1 MTRRAY
7 WLIVEGFL
15 RSAEWGLSGTDIVEP
30 DTKDGVFVLKAGA
43 RTDRRPSDCALLAL
57 LWTDGVA
64 DGGRAC
70 TTLGVAFLDGRRE
83 SVTVRLEV
91 VSLLGTW
98 RRFGFLGRGRVGSIT
113 ACSLG
118 DRVVTGKRVIDLLRL
133 LGCRWVSEPEGGSGT
148 SEWVAMLCCT
158 S

>member
-1 MTRRAY
+1 M
-7 WLIVEGFL
+7 EGFL
-15 RSAEWGLSGTDIVEP
+15 RNAEWGLPGADLVEP
-30 DTKDGVFVLKAGA
+30 DTKDGVFVLKVGR
-43 RTDRRPSDCALLAL
+43 RTERRPSDVALLAL

-98 RRFGFLGRGRVGSIT
+98 RRFGFVGRGRVGSIT
-113 ACSLG
+113 ACPLG
-118 DRVVTGKRVIDLLRL
+118 DRVVTGKRVDDLLRL
-133 LGCRWVSEPEGGSGT
+133 LGCRWFPELEVGSAT
-148 SEWVAMLCCT
+148 SAWVAMLCCT

>member
-1 MTRRAY
+1 
-7 WLIVEGFL
+7 
-15 RSAEWGLSGTDIVEP
+15 
-30 DTKDGVFVLKAGA
+30 VLKPG
-43 RTDRRPSDCALLAL
+43 RTARRPIDCAMLEL

-83 SVTVRLEV
+83 FVTVRLEV

-98 RRFGFLGRGRVGSIT
+98 RRFGFVGRGRVGSIT

-118 DRVVTGKRVIDLLRL
+118 NRVVTGKRVIDLRRP
-133 LGCRWVSEPEGGSGT
+133 LG
-148 SEWVAMLCCT
+148 
-158 S
+158 

>member
-1 MTRRAY
+1 M
-7 WLIVEGFL
+7 EGFL
-15 RSAEWGLSGTDIVEP
+15 RNAEWGLPGADLVEP
-30 DTKDGVFVLKAGA
+30 DTKDGVFVLKVGR
-43 RTDRRPSDCALLAL
+43 RTEQPPSDVALLAL

-98 RRFGFLGRGRVGSIT
+98 RRFGFVGRGRVGSIT

-118 DRVVTGKRVIDLLRL
+118 DRVVTGKRVDDLLRL
-133 LGCRWVSEPEGGSGT
+133 LGCRWFPELEGGSGT

>member
-1 MTRRAY
+1 M
-7 WLIVEGFL
+7 EGFL
-15 RSAEWGLSGTDIVEP
+15 RSAEWGLSGADIVEP
-30 DTKDGVFVLKAGA
+30 DTKDGVFVLKVGG
-43 RTDRRPSDCALLAL
+43 RTERRPSDFALLAS

-83 SVTVRLEV
+83 SVTVRLEII
-91 VSLLGTW
+91 SLLGTW
-98 RRFGFLGRGRVGSIT
+98 RRFGFVGKGRVGSIT

-118 DRVVTGKRVIDLLRL
+118 DRVVTGKRVDDLRRL
-133 LGCRWVSEPEGGSGT
+133 LGCRWFLEPEGGSGT

>member
-1 MTRRAY
+1 
-7 WLIVEGFL
+7 LIVEGFL
-15 RSAEWGLSGTDIVEP
+15 RSAEWGLSGADIVEP

-43 RTDRRPSDCALLAL
+43 RTDRRPNDGALLAL

-70 TTLGVAFLDGRRE
+70 TTLGVAFLDSRRE

-98 RRFGFLGRGRVGSIT
+98 RRFGFLGRGRVGSVT

-148 SEWVAMLCCT
+148 GEWVAMLCCT